1 MSKIHAILKDN
12 YLIRMYK
19 YYIIDSVFI
28 IKNRGFKE
36 LLRTRGL
43 KFILVVIAYYIVR
56 DSLIYLVI
64 PFLGASGLY

>member
-1 MSKIHAILKDN
+1 MSRIHAILKEN
-12 YLIRMYK
+12 YLVSLYK

-43 KFILVVIAYYIVR
+43 KFILVVIAYYLVR
-56 DSLIYLVI
+56 DSFIYLVI
-64 PFLGASGLY
+64 PFLAASGLF

>member
-1 MSKIHAILKDN
+1 MSKILTILKGN
-12 YLIRMYK
+12 YIFRMYK

-43 KFILVVIAYYIVR
+43 KFILVVIGYYIVR
-56 DSLIYLVI
+56 DSFIYLVI
-64 PFLGASGLY
+64 PFLAASGLF

>member
-1 MSKIHAILKDN
+1 MSRIHAILKEN
-12 YLIRMYK
+12 YLVSLYK

-28 IKNRGFKE
+28 IRNRGFKE

-43 KFILVVIAYYIVR
+43 KFILVVIAYYLVR

-64 PFLGASGLY
+64 PFLAASGLF

>member
-1 MSKIHAILKDN
+1 MSRIHAILKEN
-12 YLIRMYK
+12 YLVSLYK

-43 KFILVVIAYYIVR
+43 KFILVVIAYYLVR

-64 PFLGASGLY
+64 PFLAASGLF